1 MSDTTLRRRLL
12 DRIGSAPTL
21 LATGTRVVGDV
32 VTAGALLLGGEVL
45 GDGNVGGQLSI
56 AAGAHWHG
64 DVHAESA
71 VIAGHLT
78 GSILVAD
85 KIEIGASAVITGRVT
100 ARKVAVARGAR
111 IEGDIAVTSAEPI
124 LEFEEKRH
132 RTAAP
137 EPE

>member
-1 MSDTTLRRRLL
+1 LL
-12 DRIGSAPTL
+12 DRIGTAPSL
-21 LATGTRVVGDV
+21 LAAGSRMVGDIE
-32 VTAGALLLGGEVL
+32 TPGALLVSGEVR

-56 AAGAHWHG
+56 GATAHWYG
-64 DVHAESA
+64 DVHADSA
-71 VIAGHLT
+71 VITGRLT

-111 IEGDIAVTSAEPI
+111 IEGEIAVTSAEPI
-124 LEFEEKRH
+124 TEFEEKRQ
-132 RTAAP
+132 RSEA